1 MDPAK
6 PEEKGLAVAGA
17 GTERLL
23 RSLDTRNKRDRE
35 ERDNALRHLR
45 KEKAMSNCC
54 GENAKKQ
61 GAASQ
66 CCGASGQKNVL
77 LYACSGG
84 ANVAE
89 IADCAAR
96 ELMFSGCG
104 TMFCLAGLGADIQ
117 GMIQTAKDA
126 DLNVVIDGCP
136 MDCAKKVFDRTG
148 VTNYRQI
155 KVTDLGI
162 EKVKGV
168 RCTQEQVDQVIA
180 AAREAT
186 AQA

>member
-1 MDPAK
+1 
-6 PEEKGLAVAGA
+6 
-17 GTERLL
+17 
-23 RSLDTRNKRDRE
+23 
-35 ERDNALRHLR
+35 
-45 KEKAMSNCC
+45 MSNCC

-61 GAASQ
+61 GKSAE
-66 CCGASGQKNVL
+66 CCGGTAKKNVL

-89 IADCAAR
+89 ISDRAAR

-104 TMFCLAGLGADIQ
+104 TMFCLAGLGAGIQ

-136 MDCAKKVFDRTG
+136 MECAKKIFDMAG
-148 VTNYRQI
+148 VVNYMHI

-162 EKVKGV
+162 DKVKGV
-168 RCTQEQVDQVIA
+168 RCTQEQIDRV
-180 AAREAT
+180 
-186 AQA
+186 